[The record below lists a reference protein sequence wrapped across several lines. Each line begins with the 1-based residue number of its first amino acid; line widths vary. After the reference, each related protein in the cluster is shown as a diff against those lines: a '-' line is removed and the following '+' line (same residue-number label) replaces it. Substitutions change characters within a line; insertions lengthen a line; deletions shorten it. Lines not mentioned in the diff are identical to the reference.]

1 MDWGH
6 EPAGAGGEAEPPWFG
21 EVVCGGG
28 WGAACE
34 VGEEHLFGGGDGGG
48 FCEEKGD
55 FEVEA
60 EAAVVEVGGADACD
74 VVDEDGFFVEE
85 AGVVAVGAD
94 AGFFECW

>member
-1 MDWGH
+1 M
-6 EPAGAGGEAEPPWFG
+6 F
-21 EVVCGGG
+21 C
-28 WGAACE
+28 
-34 VGEEHLFGGGDGGG
+34 GGDGGG
-48 FCEEKGD
+48 FCEEEGD

-94 AGFFECW
+94 AGFFECREEGEA